1 MSDDLNY
8 RLGTGPGGPNL
19 EDGLRWAA
27 EQDFHFLDFNADH
40 GANALSTWT
49 PERIRSVREYCE
61 QHDLHLGIHTLSGVN
76 VAEFSP
82 YMSEAVDAYIRANVE
97 LGRELGVH
105 HVITHA
111 GLHQSSELEQRK
123 AASFSHLSQAAEYA
137 QRAGVTLLLENL
149 NVEPPEAEV
158 HYMGHSIEELSEYWE
173 KIPASGL
180 GWAFS
185 ANHMHLLPG
194 DFDAFIDAFG
204 VSRIG
209 LVLVADNRGRYEEHL
224 LPGQGTMDFT
234 RLFGRLEG
242 DGYRGPY
249 ILTFGNRDQKLAGRQ
264 YLLEKA
270 TAARAASTS

>member
-1 MSDDLNY
+1 
-8 RLGTGPGGPNL
+8 
-19 EDGLRWAA
+19 
-27 EQDFHFLDFNADH
+27 
-40 GANALSTWT
+40 
-49 PERIRSVREYCE
+49 
-61 QHDLHLGIHTLSGVN
+61 
-76 VAEFSP
+76 
-82 YMSEAVDAYIRANVE
+82 
-97 LGRELGVH
+97 
-105 HVITHA
+105 
-111 GLHQSSELEQRK
+111 
-123 AASFSHLSQAAEYA
+123 
-137 QRAGVTLLLENL
+137 
-149 NVEPPEAEV
+149 
-158 HYMGHSIEELSEYWE
+158 SIEELSEYWE